1 MTRFTKQGKV
11 KDQSTNMKFSH
22 LLLSIE
28 ERIAILK
35 LNRPKSLNALN
46 QEMIKELNHAVE
58 WLDNNDEVRVIIIT
72 GEGEKSFVAGA
83 DISEFIDF
91 NKQQG
96 RELSANGHNIL
107 FNRIAGAKKPFIA
120 AINGFAL
127 GGGLELAMSCHVRL
141 ASNRAKMGLPEAS
154 LGVIPGYGGTQ
165 RLIQLV
171 GKGKALEL
179 MFSAKMLDPEAA
191 EKYGLINAVC
201 EHESLMDEARKM
213 AKSFIKNSGD
223 AQAAIIRVV
232 NSTLEGGKGFKAE
245 IQEFGDRFESA
256 EFAEGTA
263 AFMEKRKP
271 TF

>member
-1 MTRFTKQGKV
+1 
-11 KDQSTNMKFSH
+11 MKFSH
-22 LLLSIE
+22 LILSIE

-35 LNRPKSLNALN
+35 MNRPKALNALN
-46 QEMIKELNHAVE
+46 QEMIKELNQAVE
-58 WLDNNDEVRVIIIT
+58 WLDNNNDVRVIIIT

-83 DISEFIDF
+83 DISEFINFD
-91 NKQQG
+91 KEQG
-96 RELSANGHNIL
+96 RELSATGHNLL
-107 FNRIAGAKKPFIA
+107 FNRISGSKKPFIA

-127 GGGLELAMSCHVRL
+127 GGGLELAMSCHIRL
-141 ASNRAKMGLPEAS
+141 ASNKAKMGLPESS

-171 GKGKALEL
+171 GKGKALEM
-179 MFSAKMLDPEAA
+179 MFSAKMIDAKTA
-191 EKYGLINAVC
+191 EKYGLINASC
-201 EHESLMDEARKM
+201 EHESLMGDAIIM

-232 NSTLEGGKGFKAE
+232 NTSLEGGEGFKAE
-245 IQEFGDRFESA
+245 IKEFGERFGSA

>member
-1 MTRFTKQGKV
+1 MKRFTKQGKV

-46 QEMIKELNHAVE
+46 QEMIKDLNEAVKLLE
-58 WLDNNDEVRVIIIT
+58 NDNDVRVIIIT

-91 NKQQG
+91 NKEQG
-96 RELSANGHNIL
+96 RELSANGHNTL
-107 FNRIAGAKKPFIA
+107 FNRIAGSKKPFIA

-127 GGGLELAMSCHVRL
+127 GGGLELAMSCHIRI

-171 GKGKALEL
+171 GKGRALEM
-179 MFSAKMLDPEAA
+179 MFSAKMLDSETA
-191 EKYGLINAVC
+191 EKYGLINKSC
-201 EHESLMDEARKM
+201 DHESLMNDAIKM

-232 NSTLEGGKGFKAE
+232 NTTMEGGEGFKAE
-245 IQEFGDRFESA
+245 IKEFGERFESA